1 MCQRDT
7 NKEEGYDEARALHI
21 RLQDIW
27 QLHSSK
33 ALKIYKICMQQTMAP
48 HFAYPRK
55 RPTNFAIDTF
65 LKICQKHYFIRTAAA
80 HQREMLKYATRKKF
94 HCKYP
99 EKLPNENQAKIFF
112 VGFSL
117 LFQERRKRTIFDGFE
132 NFLPSRKIHLHK
144 NH

>member
-1 MCQRDT
+1 
-7 NKEEGYDEARALHI
+7 
-21 RLQDIW
+21 
-27 QLHSSK
+27 
-33 ALKIYKICMQQTMAP
+33 MQP
-48 HFAYPRK
+48 
-55 RPTNFAIDTF
+55 
-65 LKICQKHYFIRTAAA
+65 
-80 HQREMLKYATRKKF
+80 EKKF

-117 LFQERRKRTIFDGFE
+117 LFQERKKRTIFEGFE

>member
-80 HQREMLKYATRKKF
+80 HQREMLKYATRKKVPLQIPQ
-94 HCKYP
+94 KI
-99 EKLPNENQAKIFF
+99 AK
-112 VGFSL
+112 
-117 LFQERRKRTIFDGFE
+117 
-132 NFLPSRKIHLHK
+132 
-144 NH
+144 